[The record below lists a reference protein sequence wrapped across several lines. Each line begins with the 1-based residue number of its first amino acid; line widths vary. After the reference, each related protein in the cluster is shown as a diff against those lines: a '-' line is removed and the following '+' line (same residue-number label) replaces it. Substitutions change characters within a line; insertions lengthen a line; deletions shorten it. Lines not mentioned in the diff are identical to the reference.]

1 MDGSARLWEFI
12 FLCDVISTNKDP
24 LNGILYN
31 IPIESVIEFSQHAH
45 LRTGGALIVPENFLM
60 QLIIG
65 SGYREGAGMAKTWKI
80 QTEGTEDLPMPEDIP
95 VPLKEI
101 GEKFYGVSGI
111 YFAWRKSDN
120 VLQYVGRS
128 KNIGSRV
135 YGKPGCRD
143 WPRHR
148 PELEGCL
155 VNVVL
160 FQNMKSIWQSCFT
173 SGSYGQR
180 RTVRQESFLKACQ
193 RQLERLCLKNGISTL
208 T

>member
-1 MDGSARLWEFI
+1 
-12 FLCDVISTNKDP
+12 
-24 LNGILYN
+24 
-31 IPIESVIEFSQHAH
+31 
-45 LRTGGALIVPENFLM
+45 
-60 QLIIG
+60 
-65 SGYREGAGMAKTWKI
+65 MAKTWKI
-80 QTEGTEDLPMPEDIP
+80 QTEGTEDLPMPEDMP

-160 FQNMKSIWQSCFT
+160 FPEHEIHLAELFYIWKLRPEKNSETRKFFEGLPKT
-173 SGSYGQR
+173 ARAAVSEEWDFDAYG
-180 RTVRQESFLKACQ
+180 
-193 RQLERLCLKNGISTL
+193 LED
-208 T
+208 